1 MTMTEDKHLVDGKR
15 FVEDNHLTDSN
26 HSSHSNEIT
35 YDENVKKFLSQK
47 IILAHILV
55 HTVKEFKGMIP
66 EEVVPYIEG
75 EPEVSRQ
82 RVFPEGTA
90 LEDFVQS
97 DSAVVKGKDFV
108 QSGSAEITGKK
119 FVQSGATMITGM
131 NSEDASRQEGTIYYD
146 IRFYV
151 IVPGTKDRIKLI
163 IDIEAQNKL
172 SDLGY
177 DIITRGVY
185 YCARM
190 LSEQKGREFVKSNYD
205 DIKKVY
211 SIWIGVNCPE
221 GKKNTITEFSIKQQ
235 NIVGNYPDTSRY
247 DLLSVIFVGLSDDIA
262 DERDEYRLHRLLET
276 FFSESLDE
284 HQKREVIESEYGI
297 EYSTDMERSVKEMCN
312 VSQGLIEKGET
323 RGRIEGER
331 RGRIEGE
338 RRGRIEGQ
346 KRGKIEAYLDVGK
359 DEEYIA
365 EKLGITIE
373 EVQRIAQ
380 TLEHEQI

>member
-1 MTMTEDKHLVDGKR
+1 LPD
-15 FVEDNHLTDSN
+15 
-26 HSSHSNEIT
+26 SNEIT

-55 HTVKEFKGMIP
+55 HTVREFKGMIP
-66 EEVVPYIEG
+66 KEVVPYIEG
-75 EPEVSRQ
+75 EPEVSKR
-82 RVFPEGTA
+82 RVFPEGTE

-97 DSAVVKGKDFV
+97 
-108 QSGSAEITGKK
+108 GS
-119 FVQSGATMITGM
+119 TMITGM
-131 NSEDASRQEGTIYYD
+131 NSEDTSRQEGTIYYD

-151 IVPGTKDRIKLI
+151 IVPGTEDRIKLI
-163 IDIEAQNKL
+163 IDIEAQNRL

-221 GKKNTITEFSIKQQ
+221 EKKNTITEFSIKQQ

-247 DLLSVIFVGLSDDIA
+247 DLLSVIFVGLSDEIA

-284 HQKREVIESEYGI
+284 QQKREVIESEYGI

-312 VSQGLIEKGET
+312 VSQGLIEKGEA

-331 RGRIEGE
+331 RGRIE
-338 RRGRIEGQ
+338 
-346 KRGKIEAYLDVGK
+346 GKIEAYLDVGK

-365 EKLGITIE
+365 EKLGIAVE
-373 EVQRIAQ
+373 EVQRIAE
-380 TLEHEQI
+380 TLEPA